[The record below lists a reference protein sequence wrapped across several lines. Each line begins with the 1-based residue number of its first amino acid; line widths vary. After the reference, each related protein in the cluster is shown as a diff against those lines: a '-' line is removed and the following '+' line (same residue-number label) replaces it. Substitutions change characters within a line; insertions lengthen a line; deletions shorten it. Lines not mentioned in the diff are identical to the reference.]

1 MNLTPRVFGIAMAGG
16 MLAIAAASL
25 VHPWGELR
33 NGVDAKTELLQ
44 GGSATGPMRAMLE
57 RGCGNCHSERTQWPA
72 YSRVAPVSWLVE
84 HDVHEGRQHM
94 NLSRWQQYSNDERI
108 DLLSRIIT
116 QLRQAKMPPKPY
128 LLMHSDAKLS
138 AEEQEQLRA
147 WAKAERSR
155 LRAQSNQ

>member
-1 MNLTPRVFGIAMAGG
+1 MKLTPRVFGIAMAAG

-94 NLSRWQQYSNDERI
+94 NLSHWQQYSNDERI
-108 DLLSRIIT
+108 DLLSRIVT

-147 WAKAERSR
+147 WARAERSR
-155 LRAQSNQ
+155 LKAQTNP

>member
-1 MNLTPRVFGIAMAGG
+1 MNLPPRVFGIAMAGG

-33 NGVDAKTELLQ
+33 TGVDAKAELLQ
-44 GGSATGPMRAMLE
+44 GSSATEPMRTMLE

-84 HDVHEGRQHM
+84 HDVHEGREHM
-94 NLSRWQQYSNDERI
+94 NLSRWQQYSVDERI
-108 DLLSRIIT
+108 DLLSRIAT

-128 LLMHSDAKLS
+128 LLMHAEAKLS

-147 WAKAERSR
+147 WARAERSR
-155 LRAQSNQ
+155 LKAQTNQ

>member
-155 LRAQSNQ
+155 LRAESNP

>member
-1 MNLTPRVFGIAMAGG
+1 MKLTPRVFGIAMAAG

-108 DLLSRIIT
+108 DLLSRIVT

-147 WAKAERSR
+147 WARAERSR
-155 LRAQSNQ
+155 LKAQTNP